1 MRIYFSQVYIEPGVN
16 YPFSHVF
23 QQRMS
28 AAVSDLVQASENFIR
43 KFGNDWKVIFNV
55 SAKKEILA
63 PEIVGP
69 AVFKRT
75 KDVEFTIFLPHDGTD
90 ANQLADYT
98 KPIRHLLLGAIDVL
112 EKLKLD
118 PTELKKRIDSV
129 VMELSSDPTM
139 FKRRRNWN

>member
-43 KFGNDWKVIFNV
+43 KLGIDWKVIFNV

-63 PEIVGP
+63 TEVVRP
-69 AVFKRT
+69 AVSKSD
-75 KDVEFTIFLPHDGTD
+75 KDVKFTIFFPHD
-90 ANQLADYT
+90 
-98 KPIRHLLLGAIDVL
+98 
-112 EKLKLD
+112 
-118 PTELKKRIDSV
+118 
-129 VMELSSDPTM
+129 SSHSNPLT
-139 FKRRRNWN
+139 NYPQPL